1 MRNVV
6 VVWAIPYMYHAIIW
20 YIYHT
25 DAHDGCCLLFHAE
38 VVTDS
43 KISHPCPLILN
54 PYPPKISILI
64 SVSAD
69 IRNFDIKNKN
79 TIFH

>member
-1 MRNVV
+1 MLGGDVRNVV

-25 DAHDGCCLLFHAE
+25 DAHTAVVPCRGGHG
-38 VVTDS
+38 VTDS

-54 PYPPKISILI
+54 PYP
-64 SVSAD
+64 SVSA
-69 IRNFDIKNKN
+69 
-79 TIFH
+79 